1 MADARLPNIIW
12 RPAKENVSLWGRLSR
27 PFRFSEGEAAIG
39 ARFSLQMAGVPEVA
53 SASTPKEDAVGLLQL
68 AAEVEH
74 ALLVQYLFSTLSLN
88 GPAKQTLTSIAVQEM
103 GHLVSVQNLLLA
115 LQGVDGDGICSKL
128 HLGRDSIRQGSS
140 LNPLRFVLEAISH
153 KSLAKFVCVER
164 PAAIADAALRARVE
178 ALGQEAIEDGVA
190 PHPVS
195 ALYSTILWL
204 FQPTDDFPT
213 SLNLK
218 PDMGLKSSWH
228 LTQGDF
234 APAADITA
242 HASTKGEWGGYPSLV
257 VDVPTDAAS
266 SCVLLE
272 KIIAQGE
279 GALAASGSH
288 FERFL
293 QLLDS
298 LEASQLQVRQLPRT
312 PYLPVAGLQP
322 EDPHATQVIAEYT
335 ILWCKYF
342 NLHYEQLL
350 VDIAWLFALGHSD
363 SRRNTLSGLLTS
375 TMSSV
380 LQAIAERL
388 CDLPMTDGGGPGAGP
403 TYQYMSQD
411 IPTTRQA
418 FAIRYA
424 TLKDELGK
432 CETGIRENAQYQTCV
447 GGVCNVLDVDGE
459 ILLDTAQQLAADRA
473 PLLPQP

>member
-12 RPAKENVSLWGRLSR
+12 RPAKDNVSLWGRLSG
-27 PFRFSEGEAAIG
+27 PFRFREGEAAIG

-53 SASTPKEDAVGLLQL
+53 SASTPKEDALGLLQL

-74 ALLVQYLFSTLSLN
+74 ALLVQYLFSALSLD
-88 GPAKQTLTSIAVQEM
+88 GPANQTLTSIAVQEM
-103 GHLVSVQNLLLA
+103 GHLVSVQNLLIA
-115 LQGVDGDGICSKL
+115 LHGVDGDGICSKL

-153 KSLAKFVCVER
+153 KTLAKYVCVEQ
-164 PAAIADAALRARVE
+164 PAVIADAALRARVE

-195 ALYSTILWL
+195 ALYSKILWL
-204 FQPTDDFPT
+204 FQPTDDFHT

-218 PDMGLKSSWH
+218 PDMGLKSGWH
-228 LTQGDF
+228 LTPGDF
-234 APAADITA
+234 APAADIAA

-257 VDVPTDAAS
+257 VDVPGDAAS
-266 SCVLLE
+266 SCALLE

-312 PYLPVAGLQP
+312 PYLPVAGYQP
-322 EDPHATQVIAEYT
+322 EDPHATQVTAEYT
-335 ILWCKYF
+335 ILWCRYF
-342 NLHYEQLL
+342 DLHYEQLL

-363 SRRNTLSGLLTS
+363 PRRQELSGLLTS

-388 CDLPMTDGGGPGAGP
+388 RDLPMTEGGGPGAGP
-403 TYQYMSQD
+403 TYQYMSD
-411 IPTTRQA
+411 DVPAARQA
-418 FAIRYA
+418 FITRYA

-432 CETGIRENAQYQTCV
+432 CETAIRASAQYQTCV
-447 GGVCNVLDVDGE
+447 GGVCDVLDVDGE
-459 ILLDTAQQLAADRA
+459 VLLDTAQQLAANRA
-473 PLLPQP
+473 QLLPQP